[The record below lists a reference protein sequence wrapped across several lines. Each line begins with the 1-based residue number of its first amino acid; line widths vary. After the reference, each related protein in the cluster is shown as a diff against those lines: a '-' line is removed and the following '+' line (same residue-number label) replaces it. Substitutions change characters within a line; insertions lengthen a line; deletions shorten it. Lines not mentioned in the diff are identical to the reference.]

1 MRLHMPLNLA
11 PLWKAGGAGLAPG
24 AVVPAT
30 PEPRVPLFCIL
41 DVRACRVR
49 KELFWRLKYL
59 SADALAPFIAPE
71 ALVVLALGGRGYR
84 HAPSGR
90 VRMLYVRYVHAG
102 RHWRQG

>member
-11 PLWKAGGAGLAPG
+11 PLRKAGGAGLAPG

-30 PEPRVPLFCIL
+30 AEPRVPLFRIL

-49 KELFWRLKYL
+49 KQLFWRLECL
-59 SADALAPFIAPE
+59 SADALAPFVAPE

-84 HAPSGR
+84 HAPGGR
-90 VRMLYVRYVHAG
+90 VGMLHIRHVHAG

>member
-1 MRLHMPLNLA
+1 MRLHMPLDLA
-11 PLWKAGGAGLAPG
+11 PLRKSGGPGIAPG

-30 PEPRVPLFCIL
+30 PEPRVPLFRIL

-49 KELFWRLKYL
+49 KELFWCLKRL
-59 SADALAPFIAPE
+59 SADTLTPFIAPE

-84 HAPSGR
+84 HAPSRR
-90 VRMLYVRYVHAG
+90 VWMFRIRHVHAG